1 MSKRNHLMT
10 IVCLGALTC
19 GASFASDVTT
29 TGGTANTIP
38 VFTGTSAIGNSIMTQ
53 SGSVVTV
60 TGTLNATTQLDIGGN
75 KAMTQSESYTVANIG
90 VGAGVLNTISSGT
103 YNTAM
108 GWDSMEFTT
117 TGVGNAAFGYGS
129 LTSNTTGGNNT
140 AVGGWALL
148 SNQTGSFNTGVG
160 GQAGQSMT
168 GGSGNTLLGFNAG
181 ASLTTGD
188 YNIEIG
194 YGVQGTSSD
203 AGVIRIGN
211 ANQTSTYLAGVY
223 GVTTGTMGAEVFIDA
238 AGQLGTKS
246 SSIRYKEEVQNM
258 GDTSDK
264 MYNLRPVTFRYKQA
278 LADGSKPVEYGLIAE
293 EVAQIYPDM
302 VSRNAKGQIET
313 VQYSKLTPM
322 LLNEVQKLRQLL
334 DQQAELTRQL
344 ESRLAALESK

>member
-1 MSKRNHLMT
+1 MNKRNHLMT

-19 GASFASDVTT
+19 GVSFASDVTT
-29 TGGTANTIP
+29 TGGTVNTIP
-38 VFTGTSAIGNSIMTQ
+38 VFTGASAIGNSIMTQ

-60 TGTLNATTQLDIGGN
+60 TGTLNATTQLEIAGN

-90 VGAGVLNTISSGT
+90 IGAGVLNTISSGT

-168 GGSGNTLLGFNAG
+168 AGSGNTLLGFNAG

-211 ANQTSTYLAGVY
+211 SNQTSAYLAGVY
-223 GVTTGTMGAEVFIDA
+223 GVTTGTTGAEVFIDA

-264 MYNLRPVTFRYKQA
+264 LFNLRPVTFRYKQA